1 MQQEAGFHALE
12 VIQNATSNGARALG
26 LTTTGVV
33 RPGFEAD
40 LLVVDGNPLHSL
52 KVLYGTGVQV
62 EESGKIVQRGGVK
75 YTIKDGIVFDVATLL
90 ADVREMVRKAGSGV
104 TTAP

>member
-1 MQQEAGFHALE
+1 
-12 VIQNATSNGARALG
+12 
-26 LTTTGVV
+26 V

-40 LLVVDGNPLHSL
+40 LLVVDGNPLHNL

-62 EESGKIVQRGGVK
+62 AEGGRMVQRGGVRW
-75 YTIKDGIVFDVATLL
+75 TIKDGIVFDAPALL
-90 ADVREMVRKAGSGV
+90 SDVREMVRAAHR